1 MLGFFGDIAEIGSL
15 GAFVAFIM
23 LFAKAVTG

>member
-1 MLGFFGDIAEIGSL
+1 MLAFFGDIAEIGSL

-23 LFAKAVTG
+23 LFAKAIAG